1 MRLAGNRAEVGECC
15 AEMATQVKVKLR
27 VAPIR
32 KFNCHSVK
40 RERMGS
46 RREVFK
52 SFPFGAFLS
61 ACSPARAH

>member
-40 RERMGS
+40 RERKPSGS
-46 RREVFK
+46 IQIFSIWRFSERLQ
-52 SFPFGAFLS
+52 P
-61 ACSPARAH
+61 R